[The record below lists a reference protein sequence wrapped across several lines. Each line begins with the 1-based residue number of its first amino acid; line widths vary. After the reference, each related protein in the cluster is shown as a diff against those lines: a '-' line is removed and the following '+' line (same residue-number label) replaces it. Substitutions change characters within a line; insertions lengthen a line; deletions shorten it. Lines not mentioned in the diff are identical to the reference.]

1 MLWNVPQ
8 KSAVRGAMWGEDN
21 KREKKIRNT
30 ELDTKKTKTKNDP
43 NLIDD
48 NISCSSPL
56 GTLSYLPLPTFWDKL
71 L

>member
-1 MLWNVPQ
+1 
-8 KSAVRGAMWGEDN
+8 MWGEDN

-56 GTLSYLPLPTFWDKL
+56 GTLSHLPLPTF
-71 L
+71 